1 MECLSH
7 GLALHLEL
15 RAPAVKRN
23 VWMTPPRRSFIGFC
37 SRQQVNISWR
47 SEVLVVVYTICPA
60 MATVIW
66 TGELD
71 DTSFLVSLMTPVDGL
86 MLLLFA

>member
-1 MECLSH
+1 M
-7 GLALHLEL
+7 
-15 RAPAVKRN
+15 
-23 VWMTPPRRSFIGFC
+23 
-37 SRQQVNISWR
+37 
-47 SEVLVVVYTICPA
+47 VVYTICPA

-71 DTSFLVSLMTPVDGL
+71 GISFLVSLMTPVDGL